1 MKRKVLIG
9 LLSVI
14 GCVAIA
20 GSGFA
25 SWYFGV
31 GQVSTDT
38 KNIKTYVTDLA
49 SEIGTLVDDNKDQN
63 LYVVLNQGGYNNASD
78 NSKGISV
85 VDLGTNNTVDISD
98 SNLGTNLDYLSATY
112 SISAENATKLVN
124 AGIEEA
130 TFLAHLE
137 ISRDAYN
144 YIDFA
149 TDYGKNNIDGWDDN
163 TSNVFTNGGIYF
175 FYTIKFTKDVA
186 INHTFKFPTA
196 TSDDGVNKMF
206 VYKDGQKPTTLDAY
220 NSMKNALKDK
230 DVLTT
235 NYTLYLK

>member
-14 GCVAIA
+14 GCVTIA

-31 GQVSTDT
+31 GKVSTDT

-63 LYVVLNQGGYNNASD
+63 LYVVLNQGGYSNASD
-78 NSKGISV
+78 NTKGISV
-85 VDLGTNNTVDISD
+85 VDLGTNNTADISD

-112 SISAENATKLVN
+112 SISAENVTKLVN
-124 AGIEEA
+124 AGIKHA
-130 TFLAHLE
+130 AFLAYLE
-137 ISRDAYN
+137 IDRDALN

-149 TDYGKNNIDGWDDN
+149 TDYGKNNIDGWDKYS
-163 TSNVFTNGGIYF
+163 SNAISNGVLYF
-175 FYTIKFTKDVA
+175 YYTIDFTANVA
-186 INHTFKFPTA
+186 VNHTFKFPTA

-230 DVLTT
+230 DVLTA
-235 NYTLYLK
+235 NYTLSVY